1 MSCLFISLGKLLKV
15 DSTKLRQQICDFIIS
30 NPNAT
35 WNGTKIH
42 QWIEWVAGDEYKTID
57 RYIKEMRNL
66 NRWGGAPEIAICCL
80 IYNISVKV
88 VNYRDKNSNVMFNE
102 ETLPPTSQ
110 TSQMS
115 KTSQTPQMSQ
125 ISTPTTVTPVSTPID
140 HQYIEKKW
148 KEYLG
153 LLYKKYNQLEK
164 MSKFPQNHP
173 LKRNHNNFIMTQK
186 KHFDKRMFN
195 ELRKEQNVKQNV
207 KQNVQKSKPL
217 LKISWTGYHYEP
229 LEIVN

>member
-42 QWIEWVAGDEYKTID
+42 DWIEWVAGDEYKTID

-102 ETLPPTSQ
+102 ETVPRTKVIQ
-110 TSQMS
+110 QMS
-115 KTSQTPQMSQ
+115 NS
-125 ISTPTTVTPVSTPID
+125 ID
-140 HQYIEKKW
+140 RKYIETKW
-148 KEYLG
+148 EEHLK
-153 LLYKKYNQLEK
+153 LLYQKNKKLET
-164 MSKFPQNHP
+164 MSKFPKNHP
-173 LKRNHNNFIMTQK
+173 LKLNHNNYIMTQK
-186 KHFDKRMFN
+186 KHFNVRILN
-195 ELRKEQNVKQNV
+195 ELSKKQNIEE
-207 KQNVQKSKPL
+207 NVQDAKKSKPL

-229 LEIVN
+229 MEIVN